1 MTFSLKVILARDLRA
16 ASERVAEANRNRFRQ
31 YGVLA
36 INLMGS
42 PGAGKTALLEAT
54 LPRLHPRYGC
64 TVVEGDI
71 ATTRDGERIAALGVP
86 VVQLNTGGACHLDPA
101 MVARALEELPGGG
114 RLLFVEN
121 VGNLVCPA
129 EVDIGTDRTVVVFS
143 VTEGPDKPEK
153 YPLAFSRADAVVL
166 SKVDLLPHLDL
177 RREDFLDVLAR
188 CAPAAA
194 VFPVSARTGEGVDA
208 WCAWI
213 EAQVTNQYSHP
224 PGEG

>member
-1 MTFSLKVILARDLRA
+1 LKVILARDLRA
-16 ASERVAEANRNRFRQ
+16 ASERLAEANRSRFRQ
-31 YGVLA
+31 QGVLA
-36 INLMGS
+36 VNIMGS

-64 TVVEGDI
+64 MVVEGDI
-71 ATTRDGERIAALGVP
+71 ATTRDGARIAALSIP
-86 VVQLNTGGACHLDPA
+86 VVQLQTGGACHLDPA
-101 MVARALEELPGGG
+101 MVARALEELPGSG

-153 YPLAFSRADAVVL
+153 YPLAFSKADAVVL

-177 RREDFLDVLAR
+177 TREDFLRVLGR
-188 CAPAAA
+188 CAPSAA
-194 VFPVSARTGEGVDA
+194 VFPLSARTGEGVDA

-213 EAQVTNQYSHP
+213 EAQITSQKSHA